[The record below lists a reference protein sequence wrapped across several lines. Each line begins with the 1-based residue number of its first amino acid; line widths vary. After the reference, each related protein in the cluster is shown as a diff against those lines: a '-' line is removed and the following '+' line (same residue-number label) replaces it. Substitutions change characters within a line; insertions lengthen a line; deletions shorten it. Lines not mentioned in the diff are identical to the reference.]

1 MMNQRSITLR
11 RIGKLRIVLILTS
24 SYFVVQ
30 ILGGILSGS
39 LALIADAGH
48 MLTDIPGLMLSLLA
62 VSFTRKPATPQKTY
76 GFYRMEI
83 LATLANSVVL
93 ISISVYII
101 YEAYQRT
108 IHPSQ
113 IQVLPMILIA
123 SIGLVVNLVS
133 MKLLS
138 HSHDSLEIK
147 EENLN
152 MKSAKLEVM
161 SDALGSIGVIV
172 AGIVIISTGLYLA
185 DAIASI
191 AIAIF
196 ILPRTWS
203 LMKKSVH
210 ILMEGVP
217 PNISHDEIKKAI
229 MAVKGVT
236 GIFELHIW
244 SITSGLDALSA
255 HVVIIDPAKSIA
267 ILKEINSIIENK
279 FGIHHITIQIET
291 YHPDSSIV

>member
-1 MMNQRSITLR
+1 
-11 RIGKLRIVLILTS
+11 
-24 SYFVVQ
+24 
-30 ILGGILSGS
+30 
-39 LALIADAGH
+39 
-48 MLTDIPGLMLSLLA
+48 
-62 VSFTRKPATPQKTY
+62 
-76 GFYRMEI
+76 
-83 LATLANSVVL
+83 
-93 ISISVYII
+93 
-101 YEAYQRT
+101 
-108 IHPSQ
+108 
-113 IQVLPMILIA
+113 
-123 SIGLVVNLVS
+123 
-133 MKLLS
+133 
-138 HSHDSLEIK
+138 
-147 EENLN
+147 

-217 PNISHDEIKKAI
+217 PNVSHDEIKKAI

-291 YHPDSSIV
+291 YHPR

>member
-1 MMNQRSITLR
+1 MMNQRSTALR
-11 RIGKLRIVLILTS
+11 RMGKLRLVLILTS

-30 ILGGILSGS
+30 ILGGLLTGS

-48 MLTDIPGLMLSLLA
+48 MLTDIAGLTLSLLA
-62 VSFTRKPATPQKTY
+62 VSFTRKPATPLKTY

-101 YEAYQRT
+101 FEAYQR
-108 IHPSQ
+108 ILVPAE
-113 IQVLPMILIA
+113 INAFPMIFIA
-123 SIGLVVNLVS
+123 SMGLVVNLIS
-133 MKLLS
+133 LKLLS
-138 HSHDSLEIK
+138 HSHGGLDSK
-147 EENLN
+147 DENLN
-152 MKSAKLEVM
+152 IRSASLEVL

-172 AGIVIISTGLYLA
+172 AGIIIVFSGLNLA
-185 DAIASI
+185 DPIASI

-203 LMKKSVH
+203 LMKKSIH

-217 PNISHDEIKKAI
+217 VNISHDEVKKAI
-229 MAVKGVT
+229 MGVKGVT

-255 HVVIIDPAKSIA
+255 HVVIIDPGKSIS

-279 FGIHHITIQIET
+279 FGIHHSTIQIET
-291 YHPDSSIV
+291 YHSDSDSV